1 MPSVFEALPGIEV
14 RVGEIK
20 TRLAHMWEDPDQVGN
35 GLPEDSARAMQMNF
49 VVHFGFATEP
59 DDAVAQFGTI
69 KVFAQRYPCRVVVLC
84 PLKADNAGTEMRAK
98 VYGECFLG
106 KSKSDTRCVEF
117 VVLSYP
123 MATRCYLENQVSI
136 CLSTDLPTY
145 YWAHRFS
152 DSARLADYEFLLSH
166 AKRVMFDTA
175 IVPADAGTYPWPRPE
190 AIRDLVSARLLPVRQ
205 SLGQFFSGFSP
216 EQLVDGLQ
224 QVKLYHR
231 ERYAPEARVLCEWLR
246 VRLEN
251 CGASSE
257 CGKVIKPSAAAG
269 IDDFAVEFCY
279 EGGMRY
285 FKWRADIALN
295 HAEFSADL
303 GQGRVELTTA
313 IHLLDPAAT
322 LSEATFF

>member
-14 RVGEIK
+14 PVGEIK
-20 TRLAHMWEDPDQVGN
+20 PRLARMWEDPAQAGKGMSD
-35 GLPEDSARAMQMNF
+35 DSARAMQMNF

-59 DDAVAQFGTI
+59 DDAVAQFETI
-69 KVFAQRYPCRVVVLC
+69 KVFAHRYPCRVVVLC
-84 PLKADNAGTEMRAK
+84 PLQEDDQTTEMRAK

-106 KSKSDTRCVEF
+106 KSKGDTRCVEF

-123 MATRCYLENQVSI
+123 MATRCFLENQVSI

-166 AKRVMFDTA
+166 AKRVIFDTE
-175 IVPADAGTYPWPRPE
+175 IVPADAGNYPWPRPE
-190 AIRDLVSARLLPVRQ
+190 AIRDMVGARLLPVRQ
-205 SLGQFFSGFSP
+205 SLGQFLSGFSP
-216 EQLVDGLQ
+216 AQLVDGLQ

-231 ERYAPEARVLCEWLR
+231 ERYAPEARVLSEWLR
-246 VRLEN
+246 VRLEK

-257 CGKVIKPSAAAG
+257 CDKVIKPSTAAG

-279 EGGMRY
+279 AGRDRY

-295 HAEFSADL
+295 HAEFAADL

-313 IHLLDPAAT
+313 MHLLDPAAT
-322 LSEATFF
+322 LSEAIFY